1 MFMEILCEGFSKP
14 LLANEATDEK
24 RPRGGGS
31 LGRLPRGA
39 PLWISLRST
48 LHAGFK
54 RSRGQTIAH
63 VSSPPTAVAGKLPE
77 NVHARCPSVHR
88 GLPHRPRLACSPPR
102 RRGRRG
108 ADLRRVRPHPLR
120 PRGLGRFP
128 PPPLPRC
135 PYPRPPR

>member
-48 LHAGFK
+48 LHAGLK
-54 RSRGQTIAH
+54 RSRGQIAQ
-63 VSSPPTAVAGKLPE
+63 VSSPSTAIARKLPE
-77 NVHARCPSVHR
+77 NVHARCPSVHC
-88 GLPHRPRLACSPPR
+88 GPPHRACRTCST
-102 RRGRRG
+102 
-108 ADLRRVRPHPLR
+108 
-120 PRGLGRFP
+120 
-128 PPPLPRC
+128 
-135 PYPRPPR
+135 